1 MIILL
6 WNFIN
11 LKKNNMKQI
20 IIKDQYL
27 YYTEV
32 QIEKVNFWFIAN
44 DPFIVQG
51 SKYML
56 YHCKECTLAKALEYF
71 YNSEIQP
78 MLDLLEH
85 RRNRRSRSYTADPTL
100 ASAMF
105 GAVASNYLKKLSEEK
120 PDDNINAV

>member
-1 MIILL
+1 
-6 WNFIN
+6 
-11 LKKNNMKQI
+11 MKQI

-71 YNSEIQP
+71 YNNEIQP